1 LRSLVLSGIDAALPF
16 IRQFHFHDPGELQ
29 MIKRIKPGQRFC
41 QAVVVN
47 GVVTTAGITAAGAD
61 TVSQTRDILA
71 QIDALLAEAGTS
83 KAKLISASIWLRDI
97 AHFGQM
103 NEVWDQWVDKD
114 NLPVR
119 ATVESRLAAPELL
132 VEIQVTALV

>member
-1 LRSLVLSGIDAALPF
+1 
-16 IRQFHFHDPGELQ
+16 

-61 TVSQTRDILA
+61 TAAQTRDILA
-71 QIDALLAEAGTS
+71 AIDGLLTEAGTS
-83 KAKLISASIWLRDI
+83 KAKLISANIWLRDI
-97 AHFGQM
+97 AHFAAM
-103 NEVWDQWVDKD
+103 NEIWDQWVDKD

-119 ATVESRLAAPELL
+119 ATVEARLAAPDLL
-132 VEIQVTALV
+132 VEIQVTALA

>member
-1 LRSLVLSGIDAALPF
+1 
-16 IRQFHFHDPGELQ
+16 
-29 MIKRIKPGQRFC
+29 
-41 QAVVVN
+41 
-47 GVVTTAGITAAGAD
+47 VTGAGAD
-61 TVSQTRDILA
+61 TVAQTRDILA

-103 NEVWDQWVDKD
+103 NTVWDEWVDKD

-119 ATVESRLAAPELL
+119 ATVEARLAAPELL